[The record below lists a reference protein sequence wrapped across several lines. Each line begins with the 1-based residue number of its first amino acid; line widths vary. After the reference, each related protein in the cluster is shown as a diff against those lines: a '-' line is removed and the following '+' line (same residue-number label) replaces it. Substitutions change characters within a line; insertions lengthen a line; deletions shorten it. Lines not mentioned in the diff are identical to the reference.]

1 MLNIGIRDQG
11 EMIVEYWNQR
21 PREDDVRYWNQ
32 RPGEMIVEYWNQ
44 RPRGDDS

>member
-1 MLNIGIRDQG
+1 MNIGIRDQG

-21 PREDDVRYWNQ
+21 PGGDD
-32 RPGEMIVEYWNQ
+32 VEYWNQ